1 MTSRVLRTRMFTLEK
16 RFAEDMIDH
25 ARSENPNECCGLLGG
40 KDGAILQVYR
50 CDSAEKSPYR
60 YYLDPK
66 DQIRV
71 IRELDDKGWDLI
83 GIYHSHTHTEA
94 YPSKTDVELAF
105 YPDTLYF
112 IVSLGKPEV
121 PTIRAFYIHDG
132 EIREEEVVIR

>member
-1 MTSRVLRTRMFTLEK
+1 MFTLEK
-16 RFAEDMIDH
+16 RFAEEMIDH
-25 ARSENPNECCGLLGG
+25 ARSEKPNECCGLLGG
-40 KDGAILQVYR
+40 KDGTVLQLYR

-83 GIYHSHTHTEA
+83 GIYHSHTHSEA

-105 YPDTLYF
+105 YPEALYF
-112 IVSLGKPEV
+112 IVSLERPEA
-121 PTIRAFYIHDG
+121 PAIRAFHIHDG
-132 EIREEEVVIR
+132 QIREEEVVVT

>member
-1 MTSRVLRTRMFTLEK
+1 MFTLEK
-16 RFAEDMIDH
+16 RFAEEMIDH
-25 ARSENPNECCGLLGG
+25 ARSEKPNECCGLLGG
-40 KDGAILQVYR
+40 KDGAVLQVYR

-105 YPDTLYF
+105 YPDALYF
-112 IVSLGKPEV
+112 IVSLERPEA
-121 PTIRAFYIHDG
+121 PAIRAFYIHDG
-132 EIREEEVVIR
+132 QIREEEVVVT